1 MRTVSDLTKM
11 DGRVYVYLCNDTVRR
26 KFLLDTE
33 MEGFTFGDGVNPTKR
48 PMDDIYAVNRN
59 HTLNFIGWAGHM
71 AYHYLEAISGKPLI
85 RVDYE
90 KYLLVFDDYLI
101 LRVKDGGVEG

>member
-26 KFLLDTE
+26 KFLLDAET
-33 MEGFTFGDGVNPTKR
+33 EGFTFGDGVNPTKR

-71 AYHYLEAISGKPLI
+71 AYHNPRAVFGIGLI

-90 KYLLVFDDYLI
+90 KYILGFMDYVI
-101 LRVKDGGVEG
+101 

>member
-26 KFLLDTE
+26 KFLLDAET
-33 MEGFTFGDGVNPTKR
+33 EGFTLGDGVNPTKR

-71 AYHYLEAISGKPLI
+71 AYHNPRAVFGIGLI

-90 KYLLVFDDYLI
+90 KYILGFMDYVI
-101 LRVKDGGVEG
+101 

>member
-26 KFLLDTE
+26 KFLLDAET
-33 MEGFTFGDGVNPTKR
+33 EGFTFGDGVSPTKR

-71 AYHYLEAISGKPLI
+71 AYHNPRAVFGIGLI

-90 KYLLVFDDYLI
+90 KYILGFMDYVI
-101 LRVKDGGVEG
+101 

>member
-26 KFLLDTE
+26 KFLLDAET
-33 MEGFTFGDGVNPTKR
+33 EGFTFGDGENPTKR

-71 AYHYLEAISGKPLI
+71 AYHNPRAVFGIGLI

-90 KYLLVFDDYLI
+90 KYILGFMDYVI
-101 LRVKDGGVEG
+101 